1 MLNIYFIIVLYI
13 INLSQQTYESN
24 NNNSVFLFAFA

>member
-24 NNNSVFLFAFA
+24 NNSVFLFAFA